1 MKFRTIGERL
11 NYEREK
17 EVWENDIYDYVNL
30 DNDIVEIESYGLYEN
45 LCYNELGERMKEE
58 RNHIM

>member
-17 EVWENDIYDYVNL
+17 EVWENNTYDYVNL
-30 DNDIVEIESYGLYEN
+30 DNDTIVIKSYGLYEN
-45 LCYNELGERMKEE
+45 LCYDELMED
-58 RNHIM
+58 

>member
-17 EVWENDIYDYVNL
+17 EKEVWENNICDYVNL
-30 DNDIVEIESYGLYEN
+30 DNDIIEIKSYGLYEN
-45 LCYNELGERMKEE
+45 LYYNELMED
-58 RNHIM
+58 